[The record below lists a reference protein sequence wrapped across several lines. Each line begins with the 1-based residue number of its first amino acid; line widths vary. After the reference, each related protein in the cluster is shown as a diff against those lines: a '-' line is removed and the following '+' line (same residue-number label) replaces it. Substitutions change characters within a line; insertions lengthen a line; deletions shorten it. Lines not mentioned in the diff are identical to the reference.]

1 MLAQNYSAVVVPT
14 VEDCWPVFPEGAP
27 VTVSSGYFDESGD
40 GALFMDTWSA
50 VE

>member
-14 VEDCWPVFPEGAP
+14 VWPVFPEGAP